1 MQSIANNFLATTM
14 NELSELQIL
23 ANWAEYFLKEKFQE
37 TPDNFNL
44 AITKNFF
51 RSLLSPEKSS

>member
-23 ANWAEYFLKEKFQE
+23 ANWAEYFLKEKF
-37 TPDNFNL
+37 
-44 AITKNFF
+44 
-51 RSLLSPEKSS
+51 